1 MMTRESRTDV
11 DAYVLSSTNRQ
22 RVLEQLATSGFA
34 TPSQIADATDSH
46 RSHISRALQ
55 ELREK
60 DVVELQVDEGRNV
73 GRYYGL
79 TSAGEAVWSRI
90 KDEIR
95 HISWTIKKP
104 SDPRLQDVLTVSKAE
119 FGEALRAVG
128 HYDGDALTF
137 LYMDDA
143 VFSEYSEAEIEQSAR
158 AFVFDQ
164 TIDEVSLLDET
175 LQSEILTFSDFSI
188 VRLAGEG
195 ISHLSISFHHRET
208 VSVPDF
214 VERIKAII
222 ADDRNDP

>member
-22 RVLEQLATSGFA
+22 RVLEQLATSGSA
-34 TPSQIADATDSH
+34 TPSQIATATDSH
-46 RSHISRALQ
+46 RSHISRALR

-60 DVVELQVDEGRNV
+60 DIVELQVDEGRNV

-95 HISWTIKKP
+95 HVSWTIREP
-104 SDPRLQDVLTVSKAE
+104 SDPRLQDVLAVSKAE
-119 FGEALRAVG
+119 FGDALRAVG
-128 HYDGDALTF
+128 HYDGEILTF
-137 LYMDDA
+137 LYMNDA
-143 VFSEYSEAEIEQSAR
+143 VFAEYSEAEIGQSAR

-164 TIDEVSLLDET
+164 TMGEVSLLDAT
-175 LQSEILTFSDFSI
+175 LQSEVLTFSDFSI

-195 ISHLSISFHHRET
+195 ISHLTISFQHQENF
-208 VSVPDF
+208 SIPDF

-222 ADDRNDP
+222 VDDPDDS